1 MSVEIKDFNSK
12 QALGLVRVLE
22 KTDENV
28 VVAYKQWDME
38 KAKFGELVEKTEE
51 VAVQNIKELQ
61 DRKRYRN
68 KSHLIEIALDILK
81 NQKK

>member
-61 DRKRYRN
+61 DRKVELQ
-68 KSHLIEIALDILK
+68 KQIDEIDAFLAL
-81 NQKK
+81 